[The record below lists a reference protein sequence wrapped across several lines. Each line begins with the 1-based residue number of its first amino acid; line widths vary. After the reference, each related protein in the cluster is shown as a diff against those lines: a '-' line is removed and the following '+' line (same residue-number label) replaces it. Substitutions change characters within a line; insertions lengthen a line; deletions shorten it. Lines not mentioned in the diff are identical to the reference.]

1 MGMLEVSNLSAVYG
15 KHPAL
20 KDVSLR
26 VGLGEIVVILGA
38 NGAGKSTL
46 LRAISGICKGKVN
59 GNITLNLAPLAELSP
74 DQIVERGVV
83 LVPEG
88 RGIFGDLTVK
98 ENLLLGAYSNQARKD
113 ESTNFDRVLQLFPKL
128 RERQGQVAHTM
139 SGGEQQMVAI
149 GRAMMSAPQI
159 LMLDEP
165 SLGLSPLLCKE
176 LFQNL
181 VTVKKLGIGILLV
194 EQNAKQSLAIA
205 DRGYLLENTRIK
217 HEDTAARLAT
227 DPAVQKAY
235 LGVGSNSGRT
245 TKTNIVPV
253 QSNAVQASSLVEARP
268 QPRYTANQQIG
279 LNIEDL
285 VQRAS
290 ATSADSMPATKP
302 TSVTQA
308 QVDLAVTPRLGA
320 VLEEIELAAKNART
334 RSAMQ
339 RTTVTTTAKS
349 ITSPSSPTTASDVK
363 PLVIEIYRRP
373 RVQVFRRRDG
383 DFERK

>member
-1 MGMLEVSNLSAVYG
+1 MCI
-15 KHPAL
+15 
-20 KDVSLR
+20 R
-26 VGLGEIVVILGA
+26 
-38 NGAGKSTL
+38 
-46 LRAISGICKGKVN
+46 
-59 GNITLNLAPLAELSP
+59 
-74 DQIVERGVV
+74 
-83 LVPEG
+83 
-88 RGIFGDLTVK
+88 
-98 ENLLLGAYSNQARKD
+98 
-113 ESTNFDRVLQLFPKL
+113 DR
-128 RERQGQVAHTM
+128 
-139 SGGEQQMVAI
+139 
-149 GRAMMSAPQI
+149 
-159 LMLDEP
+159 
-165 SLGLSPLLCKE
+165 
-176 LFQNL
+176 
-181 VTVKKLGIGILLV
+181 
-194 EQNAKQSLAIA
+194 
-205 DRGYLLENTRIK
+205 
-217 HEDTAARLAT
+217 
-227 DPAVQKAY
+227 
-235 LGVGSNSGRT
+235 
-245 TKTNIVPV
+245 TNIVPV
-253 QSNAVQASSLVEARP
+253 QSNAVQASSLVEVRP